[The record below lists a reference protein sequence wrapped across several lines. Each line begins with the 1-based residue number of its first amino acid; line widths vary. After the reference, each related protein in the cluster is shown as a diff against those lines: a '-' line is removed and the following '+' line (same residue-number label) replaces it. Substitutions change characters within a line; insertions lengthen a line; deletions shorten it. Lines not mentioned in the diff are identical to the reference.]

1 MPPIIS
7 KWIAQIILVSAIA
20 VLLLFTGY
28 QYGTK
33 QAVKDK
39 LSELQKANAQTAIV
53 QARLDKLVAQT
64 TVQYVEKIRI
74 VKQKGDTIV
83 KKIPTYIT
91 ASNDSDCII
100 ADNFRVLWNEANT
113 IDPSPTGS
121 TDGATAT
128 DIIDAV
134 TSP

>member
-1 MPPIIS
+1 MDSTDYTCVCDSCITAVYWIS
-7 KWIAQIILVSAIA
+7 VR
-20 VLLLFTGY
+20 Y
-28 QYGTK
+28 QAGC
-33 QAVKDK
+33 KDK

-121 TDGATAT
+121 TDGVTAT